1 MKNRTLL
8 TLLIAPL
15 FSTTVL
21 AAGYTGPGAGQNGTA
36 TSGYT
41 GPGAIAQITQVS
53 AALEAA
59 DDTPVVLEGRLL
71 RQLRDEHYEFADQ
84 SGSIEVEIDDEDL
97 PAQPIDQNSRV
108 RLYGEVDRDL
118 TGRSIDVDRVE
129 LLP

>member
-8 TLLIAPL
+8 ALLIAPL

-21 AAGYTGPGAGQNGTA
+21 AAGYNGPGAAQNGTA
-36 TSGYT
+36 GGYT

-59 DDTPVVLEGRLL
+59 DEMPVVLEGRLL

>member
-8 TLLIAPL
+8 ALLIAPL

-21 AAGYTGPGAGQNGTA
+21 AAGYNGPGAAQNGTA
-36 TSGYT
+36 GGYT
-41 GPGAIAQITQVS
+41 GPGAIAPITQVS

-118 TGRSIDVDRVE
+118 SGRSIDVDRVE
-129 LLP
+129 RLP

>member
-8 TLLIAPL
+8 ALLIAPL
-15 FSTTVL
+15 FSTAAL
-21 AAGYTGPGAGQNGTA
+21 AAGYTGPGATPSA
-36 TSGYT
+36 AAVSGYT
-41 GPGAIAQITQVS
+41 GPGAVQANRVA

-71 RQLRDEHYEFADQ
+71 RQIRGEHYEFADD
-84 SGSIEVEIDDEDL
+84 SGTIEVEIDHEDM

-118 TGRSIDVDRVE
+118 TSRSIDVDRVE